1 LTQLGETIPQSL
13 ESEEVTRMVKATS
26 NTVQKV
32 SEINLLEMKEMNAT
46 LSISLKFYS
55 LMAVIA
61 FIARPHMFSF
71 LACRIVTLTMQHG
84 VCKYSIMGLC
94 QYAAVKGSSTTA
106 KDIEEASRIGKA
118 ALSCWKKRFHSAEVV
133 AQVPF
138 VYYIY
143 YGLVAFH
150 TEPLQLCA
158 DKLRQGFDAGMS
170 AGESSAAF
178 INSSQHIKTSFI
190 AGEKLSTLLEQ
201 VDYYLELTDL
211 YKNRSTKTHLLIFRD
226 TISTLINKGNS
237 TSNLNQ
243 SCGEN
248 EVQTG
253 LHTLRMMDFHSALL
267 AFWKGYSERCQHYLV
282 KVLQIDSVTHRL
294 PKIVATFIQGLIS
307 FQLMKRKNTAK
318 LRAISTNALKVL
330 KSAQSHSEW
339 NFRNKVRYTFPCIPI

>member
-1 LTQLGETIPQSL
+1 MGFIACGKATKAYATCHYVLTQLGETIPQSL

-178 INSSQHIKTSFI
+178 INSVQHIKTSIF
-190 AGEKLSTLLEQ
+190 AGEKLSTLLKKASPPQIRTEAA
-201 VDYYLELTDL
+201 V
-211 YKNRSTKTHLLIFRD
+211 KM
-226 TISTLINKGNS
+226 
-237 TSNLNQ
+237 TSRL
-243 SCGEN
+243 
-248 EVQTG
+248 V
-253 LHTLRMMDFHSALL
+253 LTLR
-267 AFWKGYSERCQHYLV
+267 GQ
-282 KVLQIDSVTHRL
+282 
-294 PKIVATFIQGLIS
+294 LIC
-307 FQLMKRKNTAK
+307 T
-318 LRAISTNALKVL
+318 VP
-330 KSAQSHSEW
+330 
-339 NFRNKVRYTFPCIPI
+339 FRHFG